1 MLTFDKLPDSKPN
14 QSNIVDGRY
23 TATIFDA
30 KMMESKTTPG
40 TSYLNVSFKTTAGFV
55 NENYF
60 DSDKPFL
67 QYKLARLLKACG
79 VHLEGEGSLDD
90 VRRVVKGK
98 EVVIDVVVNDRGYG
112 ALDYSGDHE
121 GIYSTNEVTVSSD
134 EAKALEDSTTEV
146 TIDPEVNEALEA
158 DPFSAVNDDEF

>member
-1 MLTFDKLPDSKPN
+1 MLAFDKLPDSKPN

-23 TATIFDA
+23 TADIFDA
-30 KMMESKTTPG
+30 KIVESKTTPG
-40 TSYLNVSFKTTAGFV
+40 TKYLNVSFKTSNGFV

-67 QYKLARLLKACG
+67 QYKLSRLLKACG
-79 VHLEGEGSLDD
+79 IKLEGEGTLDD
-90 VRRVVKGK
+90 VRRVIKGK
-98 EVVIDVVVNDRGYG
+98 KVVIDVVVNDRGYG

-121 GIYSTNEVTVSSD
+121 GIYNPSEVTVSSS
-134 EAKALEDSTTEV
+134 ESQALEESVTEV

-158 DPFSAVNDDEF
+158 DPFSVVNDNDF